1 MITLSGAD
9 LYSLKDE
16 VKRVSL
22 LRRIPLDEISFAAHA
37 VWYDKSI
44 ADKITSET
52 MRILNQTYARKFVF
66 FNGKSSK
73 SIVGGLFYL
82 LSYRYNAIKKQNE
95 LANQLGTT
103 DVSIRVSYRKWLET
117 FPDLFLDVIAKF
129 ASISALR
136 SFVLLDLKQSLLQ
149 SENRRSLARQQQSGF
164 LLLFQQMNRFVP
176 FILE

>member
-1 MITLSGAD
+1 M
-9 LYSLKDE
+9 
-16 VKRVSL
+16 KRLSL

-44 ADKITSET
+44 ADTVTSET
-52 MRILNQTYARKFVF
+52 MQILNQTYARKFVF

-82 LSYRYNAIKKQNE
+82 LSYRYDAIKKQNE
-95 LANQLGTT
+95 LADQLGTT

-129 ASISALR
+129 AAISALR
-136 SFVLLDLKQSLLQ
+136 SFVLLDLKQNLLH
-149 SENRRSLARQQQSGF
+149 SENKRVSC
-164 LLLFQQMNRFVP
+164 MP
-176 FILE
+176 TTT